1 LVAFTVYTVP
11 ATTVGELTFALV
23 DACSGIGR
31 LGRAAAVTVKVSP
44 FTALT
49 VPKTPLPDIPPRR
62 MPPFA
67 PLWTP
72 PCTLTPTFA
81 PTLTLVCANAG
92 MIIAKLAATPIAATH
107 EMVFIIFIEIF
118 ILCTAFIC
126 CL

>member
-11 ATTVGELTFALV
+11 ATTDGALTLV

-31 LGRAAAVTVKVSP
+31 AGRAAAVTVNVSP

-49 VPKTPLPDIPPRR
+49 VPKTPGVIPPRI
-62 MPPFA
+62 PLCPAAAHA
-67 PLWTP
+67 PL
-72 PCTLTPTFA
+72 PCVEGA
-81 PTLTLVCANAG
+81 VCANAG

-107 EMVFIIFIEIF
+107 EMVFIIFIENF
-118 ILCTAFIC
+118 ILYCRFIC